1 MIVHS
6 AIVQPFFL
14 KAMITQPTSH
24 VRSLSYNENDKL
36 YINEIFFS
44 VQGEGTRAGVPCIFV
59 RLQGC
64 TLRCTWCDTKYAL
77 DHRGG
82 GEWMTLRQIVD
93 KVQSY
98 PCNFV
103 EFSGGEPLEQEG
115 IYALMSHLCDL
126 RYTVAIETGGH
137 VDAQY
142 VDERVVRIIDV
153 KCPGSKMDS
162 LQYEGNFR
170 TLRPMDEWKFVI
182 SSREDYEFAK
192 QRISTYALAENSSA
206 VLFSPVFG
214 RQDARELSEW
224 ILQDG
229 TPARLQLQL
238 HKFIWDPE
246 TRGV

>member
-1 MIVHS
+1 MIS
-6 AIVQPFFL
+6 
-14 KAMITQPTSH
+14 QPTAD
-24 VRSLSYNENDKL
+24 VRLLAYDENDRL
-36 YINEIFFS
+36 YVNEIFFS

-82 GEWMTLRQIVD
+82 GEWMSLRDIVER
-93 KVQSY
+93 VRSY
-98 PCNFV
+98 PCTFV

-115 IYALMSHLCDL
+115 IYPLMAHLCDL

-142 VDERVVRIIDV
+142 VDERVIRIIDV

-162 LQYEGNFR
+162 LQFDGNFR
-170 TLRPMDEWKFVI
+170 TLRATDEWKFVI
-182 SSREDYEFAK
+182 SSRDDYEYAK
-192 QRISTYALAENSSA
+192 QRILGYDLAENSSA
-206 VLFSPVFG
+206 VLLSPVFG

-224 ILQDG
+224 LLKDAL
-229 TPARLQLQL
+229 PARLQLQL